1 MNKFLTVA
9 ILGASIAAMAPA
21 EARNVKYMIPISAAL
36 QSPAAEGKLDSSV
49 KLFFGPQ
56 MYGNGTKS
64 GTAEASGKTRIE
76 NKVDAAS
83 CQASFVEALQALQ
96 KSAKAV
102 GKCVNDNMLHR
113 IIVQAMDMNFHGLC
127 CEPVPPD
134 KSCVGKI
141 VCIAGCKLVKAK
153 PFAVTAYDGYEP
165 FPVAALVAACW

>member
-9 ILGASIAAMAPA
+9 ILGASIAVIAPA
-21 EARNVKYMIPISAAL
+21 EARNVKYMMPISAAL
-36 QSPAAEGKLDSSV
+36 ESPAAAGKLDSSV

-56 MYGNGTKS
+56 AYGNSAKS

-102 GKCVNDNMLHR
+102 GANAVVN
-113 IIVQAMDMNFHGLC
+113 IVSYYKNDAVTTSQTDFECH
-127 CEPVPPD
+127 
-134 KSCVGKI
+134 
-141 VCIAGCKLVKAK
+141 AGSFSTILSLRGDLVKLADK
-153 PFAVTAYDGYEP
+153 
-165 FPVAALVAACW
+165 